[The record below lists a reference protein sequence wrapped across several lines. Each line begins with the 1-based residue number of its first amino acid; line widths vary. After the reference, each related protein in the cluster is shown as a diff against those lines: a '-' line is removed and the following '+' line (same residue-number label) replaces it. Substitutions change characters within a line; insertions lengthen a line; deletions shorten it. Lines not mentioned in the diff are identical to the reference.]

1 MGAFPILDT
10 LLRPWKEMIRGY
22 IRVLG
27 KYGDSGADVSV
38 NTDQSPEKMGSN
50 MDRRPK
56 AGGPY
61 WTPISKD
68 EVRIHRYVQARV
80 TVFTL

>member
-1 MGAFPILDT
+1 MRPNYEGRIDRILCVWRGRIGEYH
-10 LLRPWKEMIRGY
+10 LNSEKLRF
-22 IRVLG
+22 
-27 KYGDSGADVSV
+27 
-38 NTDQSPEKMGSN
+38 N
-50 MDRRPK
+50 MDQRPK